1 MENVFDEIII
11 EKFLKKKT
19 DIQVQES
26 QRVPNKVNP
35 KRPHQKIAKLK
46 CQVKGKVRILKA
58 TRETQ
63 RVAYTKNIQ
72 RPSAKFSVENLHATI

>member
-1 MENVFDEIII
+1 MEKGVENVFDEIII

-35 KRPHQKIAKLK
+35 KRPHQK
-46 CQVKGKVRILKA
+46 
-58 TRETQ
+58 
-63 RVAYTKNIQ
+63 
-72 RPSAKFSVENLHATI
+72 